1 MSKAKIRAELEEA
14 FMSSKIPFAL
24 DESTYQ
30 RFSERNVVFSRVGWD
45 TSFHAYRRRIS
56 EREAEKVGRKGYS
69 RIGYAASSASWMV
82 HDHLVREFSQKENV
96 NLQPVSP
103 TQIGSEL
110 PKYKSDNLNLNTE
123 RVKRLGQVFGA
134 CDVGIAEIDSAR
146 RFVYTHNRSG
156 KRINLSDKVR
166 SAIVMLI
173 QMDYHALLTSPRLP
187 ASIAVGNAYSR
198 AAFAASCMADMIE
211 NLGYQAIPAV
221 NSMGLSVPLAVLAGL
236 GEFGRN
242 GLLIHPRFGQRV
254 RIAKV
259 FTDLPL
265 IHDTPVSFGVVDFCR
280 LCKKCAK
287 SCPSQSI
294 PHGEPT
300 WESPWGTPSNNNGV
314 YKWYVNVDKCYEF
327 WVRNSNDCSN
337 CIRSCPFT
345 KPLGRVHDVTRF
357 FIRNLR
363 FLNRFWVKLDDIMG
377 YGKCKDSEM
386 FWKSETYLDDKMT
399 R

>member
-1 MSKAKIRAELEEA
+1 MSEAERRAELEEA
-14 FMSSKIPFAL
+14 FLNGMIPFAL
-24 DESTYQ
+24 DKSTYQ
-30 RFSERNVVFSRVGWD
+30 RFSERNAVFSRVGWD
-45 TSFHAYRRRIS
+45 TSFRAYRRRIS
-56 EREAEKVGRKGYS
+56 EREAEKVGQKGYS

-82 HDHLVREFSQKENV
+82 HDYLVREFSQKENV
-96 NLQPVSP
+96 NLQPASP
-103 TQIGSEL
+103 TQISSAL
-110 PKYKSDNLNLNTE
+110 PKYKSDDPNLNTN
-123 RVKRLGQVFGA
+123 RVKRLGQVFGT

-146 RFVYTHNRSG
+146 RFIYTRNRSG
-156 KRINLSDKVR
+156 TQINLSDKIR

-173 QMDYHALLTSPRLP
+173 QMDYRALSTSPRLP

-198 AAFAASCMADMIE
+198 AAFAASCMAEMIE

-242 GLLIHPRFGQRV
+242 GLLIHPKFGQRV

-265 IHDTPVSFGVVDFCR
+265 IPDAPVNFGAVNFCR

-294 PHGEPT
+294 SYGEPT
-300 WESPWGTPSNNNGV
+300 WASPWGTPSNNNGV

-327 WVRNSNDCSN
+327 WVRNSNECSN
-337 CIRSCPFT
+337 CIRACPFT
-345 KPLGRVHDVTRF
+345 KPLGRVHDVARF

-363 FLNRFWVKLDDIMG
+363 FLNRFWIRLDDIMG
-377 YGKCKDSEM
+377 YGKYKEPEE
-386 FWKSETYLDDKMT
+386 FWKSETYLDGKMT